1 MKIATSAYP
10 ISWHDNW
17 DSYRDKIDTWV
28 ATAAENRADL
38 CVFPE
43 YAMNEISSIAGAD
56 VAADRAASLGFIAD
70 HFDQVLDIHQTC
82 ATRYDTT
89 ILMGSGPARL
99 GGDMVNRCALVVP
112 NVGSVCQDKQIMT
125 RFEREEW
132 FVSSGGPLQIF
143 DTHLGR
149 IGVLI
154 CYDSEFPMLG
164 RALADV
170 DILLVPS
177 CTEAASGYWR
187 VRIGSMARALEN
199 QCVTVMAS
207 LLSDDTRFY
216 GVDEATGAG
225 GVFCPP
231 DTGFPPT
238 GIMALGQMGRPGW
251 VYADVG
257 LDQIAHVRRDG
268 VVLNRTHW
276 DDQFPRCDQVTVC
289 KLG

>member
-10 ISWHDNW
+10 ISWHDSW
-17 DSYRDKIDTWV
+17 DSYHEKIDTWV
-28 ATAAENRADL
+28 ATAADNGADL

-43 YAMNEISSIAGAD
+43 YAMNEISSIGGAD

-70 HFDQVLDIHQTC
+70 HFDQVQEFHQSCAKRHDI
-82 ATRYDTT
+82 T

-99 GGDMVNRCALVVP
+99 GGEMVNRCALITP
-112 NVGSVCQDKQIMT
+112 NRGLGQQDKQIMT

-132 FVSSGGPLQIF
+132 FVNSGGPLRVF
-143 DTHLGR
+143 DTALGR

-170 DILLVPS
+170 DVLLVPS

-207 LLSDDTRFY
+207 LLADDARFY

-238 GIMALGQMGRPGW
+238 GILALGQMGRAGW
-251 VYADVG
+251 VYSDVN

-268 VVLNRTHW
+268 VVLNRAHW
-276 DDQFPRCDQVTVC
+276 GDQYPRCDHVTGSV
-289 KLG
+289 LG